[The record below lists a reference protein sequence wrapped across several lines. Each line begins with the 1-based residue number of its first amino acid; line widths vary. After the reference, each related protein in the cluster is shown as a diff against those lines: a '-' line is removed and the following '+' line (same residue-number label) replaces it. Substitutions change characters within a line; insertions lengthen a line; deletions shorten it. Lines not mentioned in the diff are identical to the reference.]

1 MIDLRGNTVEN
12 LEKPIYLDY
21 GATSPMWPEAVAAMH
36 PYFTERFG
44 NPSGVCKAAQDAR
57 KGVEEARRKVAQA
70 LGGVPAQTV
79 YFTGGGTESDN
90 LALTGFVNAMRAQAP
105 DKPLHIVVG
114 ATEHPAV
121 LETARYL
128 ERTGVAVSY
137 ARCDAN
143 GVITTEYL
151 EQAMRPDTVLV
162 SIMYANNE
170 VGTVQPVSELAAVSH
185 TYGAVFHTDAVQ
197 AFGHIS
203 IDPVSEGVDMLSASG
218 HKFGGPKG
226 TGFLYVREGVK
237 LTPILNG
244 GGQER
249 HLRSGTLNVSGIV
262 GMGEAARISAAGM
275 AETVARVAGLRDLLQ
290 QLILEK
296 LPDIT
301 VRGAG
306 TPRLPGHLSL
316 TVPGVTGENLVLMLN
331 LRGICISAGSACT
344 SGETAPSHVLSAM
357 GLTEKECYGT
367 VRITLGPQT
376 TREEIEETAVAVIEE
391 VTRLRSMNLG

>member
-1 MIDLRGNTVEN
+1 ML
-12 LEKPIYLDY
+12 
-21 GATSPMWPEAVAAMH
+21 

-143 GVITTEYL
+143 GVITPEYL

-162 SIMYANNE
+162 SIMFANNE
-170 VGTVQPVSELAAVSH
+170 VGTVHAAVPVDKKKVIG
-185 TYGAVFHTDAVQ
+185 TFLLFAIAFCI
-197 AFGHIS
+197 AFGI
-203 IDPVSEGVDMLSASG
+203 IG
-218 HKFGGPKG
+218 
-226 TGFLYVREGVK
+226 GFLMEG
-237 LTPILNG
+237 
-244 GGQER
+244 
-249 HLRSGTLNVSGIV
+249 
-262 GMGEAARISAAGM
+262 A
-275 AETVARVAGLRDLLQ
+275 LL
-290 QLILEK
+290 
-296 LPDIT
+296 
-301 VRGAG
+301 
-306 TPRLPGHLSL
+306 
-316 TVPGVTGENLVLMLN
+316 
-331 LRGICISAGSACT
+331 
-344 SGETAPSHVLSAM
+344 
-357 GLTEKECYGT
+357 
-367 VRITLGPQT
+367 
-376 TREEIEETAVAVIEE
+376 
-391 VTRLRSMNLG
+391 

>member
-1 MIDLRGNTVEN
+1 M
-12 LEKPIYLDY
+12 EKSIYLDY
-21 GATSPMWPEAVAAMH
+21 GATSPMWPEAVAAML
-36 PYFTERFG
+36 PFFTERFG

-70 LGGVPAQTV
+70 LGGVPTQTV

-90 LALTGFVNAMRAQAP
+90 LALTGFVNAMREQAP

-143 GVITTEYL
+143 GVITPEYL

-170 VGTVQPVSELAAVSH
+170 VGTVQPVKELAAVSH
-185 TYGAVFHTDAVQ
+185 AYGAVFHTDAVQ
-197 AFGHIS
+197 AFGHIP
-203 IDPVSEGVDMLSASG
+203 IDPAAEGVDMLSASG

-226 TGFLYVREGVK
+226 VGFLYAREGLK

-249 HLRSGTLNVSGIV
+249 HLRAGTLNVPGIV
-262 GMGEAARISAAGM
+262 GMGEAARLSTASMETSSVRI
-275 AETVARVAGLRDLLQ
+275 AELRDLLE
-290 QLILEK
+290 QLVTAK
-296 LPDIT
+296 LPDVT
-301 VRGAG
+301 VNAKSA
-306 TPRLPGHLSL
+306 PRLPGHLSL

-357 GLTEKECYGT
+357 GLTERECYGT
-367 VRITLGPQT
+367 VRMTLGPQT
-376 TREEIEETAVAVIEE
+376 TREEIEETAEALAAE
-391 VTRLRSMNLG
+391 VRKLRSMNLG